1 MVMLRYRHAAALL
14 VGPFLVFPTLSFAQE
29 TDPIPGLPDLASV
42 EVNISVDVPDVD
54 GFTDPIPGLD
64 LDISVAVDVP
74 GVPEFTDFNVSDPGI
89 AKEVHD
95 ALQTIKRDSDT
106 LSVAL
111 LELLAV
117 IKEEVRSRL
126 QQGRV
131 LLDSDFGP

>member
-1 MVMLRYRHAAALL
+1 MLRCGHAAALL
-14 VGPFLVFPTLSFAQE
+14 VGTFLVFPTLSSAQE
-29 TDPIPGLPDLASV
+29 IDLDLPSFDVSV
-42 EVNISVDVPDVD
+42 SVDVPDVD

-74 GVPEFTDFNVSDPGI
+74 DVPEFTDFNVSDPGI

-111 LELLAV
+111 LELLAE